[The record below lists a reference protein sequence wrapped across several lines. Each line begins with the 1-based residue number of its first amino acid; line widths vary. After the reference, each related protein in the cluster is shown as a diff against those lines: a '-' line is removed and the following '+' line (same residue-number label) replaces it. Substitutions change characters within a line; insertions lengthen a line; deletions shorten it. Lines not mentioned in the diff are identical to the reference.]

1 MSALHTLRLEVGAE
15 ILKAMRAPE
24 FILPTLLFPVAF
36 YLLFGVVLAGGSNN
50 ASYLLATYGVFAV
63 MGPAIFGFGVAVANE
78 RTMGWLS
85 LKRAVPA
92 PPLAYI
98 FAKIIATVL
107 FASLAVA
114 LVYIVAGFIGGVML
128 ERGVW
133 ALLLLTHILACI
145 PFILIGLLIGFAFK
159 ANGAIAFANLAF
171 MGLAVL
177 GGLWIPVTVFP
188 DVMQAIAKWLPSYH
202 LGEIALKV
210 SGAPGERSL
219 GPHIAMIANMTIFL
233 TAAVFFVWRRQRD

>member
-1 MSALHTLRLEVGAE
+1 MSALKTLRLETGAE

-36 YLLFGVVLAGGSNN
+36 YLLFGVVLSGGGGN
-50 ASYLLATYGVFAV
+50 AAYLLATYGVFAV

-92 PPLAYI
+92 PPFAYI
-98 FAKIIATVL
+98 SAKVFATVL
-107 FASLAVA
+107 FASVAVA
-114 LVYIVAGFIGGVML
+114 LVYIAGGFVGGVKL

-159 ANGAIAFANLAF
+159 ANAAMAFANLVF
-171 MGLAVL
+171 LGLAVL

-188 DVMQAIAKWLPSYH
+188 DVMQSIAKWLPSYH

-210 SGAPGERSL
+210 SGTPGERSL
-219 GPHIAMIANMTIFL
+219 GPHLAMIATMTIFL

>member
-1 MSALHTLRLEVGAE
+1 MSGLKTLRLEVGAE

-36 YLLFGVVLAGGSNN
+36 YLLFGIVLAGDSNN

-63 MGPAIFGFGVAVANE
+63 MGPAIFGFGVAVATE

-85 LKRAVPA
+85 LKRAAPA
-92 PPLAYI
+92 PPFAYI
-98 FAKIIATVL
+98 FAKIITTVL

-114 LVYIVAGFIGGVML
+114 LIYIVAGFAGGVEL
-128 ERGVW
+128 RRGVW

-145 PFILIGLLIGFAFK
+145 PFILIGLLIGFVFK
-159 ANGAIAFANLAF
+159 ANGAVAFANLAF

-188 DVMQAIAKWLPSYH
+188 DLMQVIAKWLPSYH

-210 SGAPGERSL
+210 SGAQGERSL
-219 GPHIAMIANMTIFL
+219 GPHLAVVANMTIFL
-233 TAAVFFVWRRQRD
+233 TAAVFFFWRRQRD